1 MLNHKKF
8 YKKSAKQRISFTHKF
23 RKVYSIISDEI
34 NNILEN
40 SSNLLFLSA
49 GHSSMVDMLK
59 YNNIYV
65 LEIIEEFHSLYT
77 NQHVKKITKLE
88 NLKKIKNVDI
98 DDVIISNLEYSNDPI
113 KLMNDVNKTLGD
125 NGKVSIIC
133 NNVFWNPIFKIFELI
148 GLKFK
153 HPRKNLITSN
163 FVENLCFLSD
173 FELVKKKRIILLP
186 FNIPILTAF
195 INNIVSKIPI
205 INLFCLVS
213 LYILRA
219 KPKRSLKLDN
229 ITVSIIVPCKNEEN
243 NVKLVVDSL
252 EKIGKKTE
260 VLFGNDNSNDN
271 TEGEIKKFIQ
281 KRKDIDIIYYEG
293 PGICKAKN
301 VYKGFE
307 IAKGDVLVIH
317 DADNTVDPIELKKI
331 VKVLVEKN
339 QNLVIGTRLIY
350 PMEKKAMKFSNYLG
364 NLFFSYFYSLILQQN
379 VTDTLCGTKAIFR
392 KDWSKIRNYI
402 GAWGIEDKWGDF
414 ELLSGAKINLM
425 RISEV
430 PVNYKER
437 VQGETKMTN
446 TIFNG
451 LRMLIICVVSFIKI
465 RIK

>member
-1 MLNHKKF
+1 MLDHKKF

-23 RKVYSIISDEI
+23 RKVYLTISNEI

-40 SSNLLFLSA
+40 STNLLFLSA

-77 NQHVKKITKLE
+77 KKNSKKITKVE
-88 NLKKIKNVDI
+88 SLKKIKNVDI

-133 NNVFWNPIFKIFELI
+133 NNIFWNPIFKIFEFI

-186 FNIPILTAF
+186 FYIPILTTF
-195 INNIVSKIPI
+195 VNNIIAKLPI

-219 KPKRSLKLDN
+219 KPKSSLKLDD
-229 ITVSIIVPCKNEEN
+229 ITISIIVPCKNEEN
-243 NVKLVVDSL
+243 NVELVVNSL
-252 EKIGKKTE
+252 EKDWKKTE
-260 VLFGNDNSNDN
+260 VLFGDDKSDDN
-271 TEGEIKKFIQ
+271 TKGEIKKFIE

-331 VKVLVEKN
+331 VKVLVERN

-379 VTDTLCGTKAIFR
+379 VTDTLCGTKAIFK
-392 KDWSKIRNYI
+392 KDWGKIRSYI
-402 GAWGIEDKWGDF
+402 GKWGIEDKWGDF

-451 LRMLIICVVSFIKI
+451 LRMLLICIVSFIKI

>member
-1 MLNHKKF
+1 MLDHKKF
-8 YKKSAKQRISFTHKF
+8 YQKSAKQRISFTKKF
-23 RKVYSIISDEI
+23 RKVYSIISNEI

-40 SSNLLFLSA
+40 STNLLFLSA

-65 LEIIEEFHSLYT
+65 LEIINEFHSLYT
-77 NQHVKKITKLE
+77 KKKDKKITKIE
-88 NLKKIKNVDI
+88 SLKKIRNGDI

-113 KLMNDVNKTLGD
+113 KLMNDVNKTLSD

-133 NNVFWNPIFKIFELI
+133 NNIFWNPIFKIFESI

-186 FNIPILTAF
+186 FNIPILATF
-195 INNIVSKIPI
+195 VNNIVSKIPI

-219 KPKRSLKLDN
+219 KPKSSKKLDD

-252 EKIGKKTE
+252 EKIGKRTE
-260 VLFGNDNSNDN
+260 VLFGNDNSDDN
-271 TEGEIKKFIQ
+271 TEGEIKKFIE
-281 KRKDIDIIYYEG
+281 KRKDIDIVYYEG

-392 KDWSKIRNYI
+392 KDWSKIRSYI
-402 GAWGIEDKWGDF
+402 GKWGIDDKWGDF

-451 LRMLIICVVSFIKI
+451 LRMLLICVVSFIKI

>member
-1 MLNHKKF
+1 MLDHKKF

-451 LRMLIICVVSFIKI
+451 LRMLIICFVSFIKI

>member
-1 MLNHKKF
+1 MLDHKKF
-8 YKKSAKQRISFTHKF
+8 YQKSAKQRISFTKKF
-23 RKVYSIISDEI
+23 RKVYSIISNEI

-40 SSNLLFLSA
+40 STNLLFLSA

-65 LEIIEEFHSLYT
+65 LEIINEFHSLYT
-77 NQHVKKITKLE
+77 KKKDKKITKIE
-88 NLKKIKNVDI
+88 SLKKIRNGDI

-113 KLMNDVNKTLGD
+113 KLMNDVNKTLSD

-133 NNVFWNPIFKIFELI
+133 NNIFWNPIFKIFESI

-186 FNIPILTAF
+186 FNIPILATF
-195 INNIVSKIPI
+195 VNNIVSKIPI

-219 KPKRSLKLDN
+219 KPKSSKKLDD

-252 EKIGKKTE
+252 EKIGKRTE
-260 VLFGNDNSNDN
+260 VLFGNDNSDDN
-271 TEGEIKKFIQ
+271 TEGEIKKFIE
-281 KRKDIDIIYYEG
+281 KRKDIDIVYYEG

-364 NLFFSYFYSLILQQN
+364 NLFFFLFLFSYSS
-379 VTDTLCGTKAIFR
+379 TKC
-392 KDWSKIRNYI
+392 Y
-402 GAWGIEDKWGDF
+402 
-414 ELLSGAKINLM
+414 
-425 RISEV
+425 
-430 PVNYKER
+430 
-437 VQGETKMTN
+437 
-446 TIFNG
+446 
-451 LRMLIICVVSFIKI
+451 
-465 RIK
+465 

>member
-1 MLNHKKF
+1 MLDHKKF

-451 LRMLIICVVSFIKI
+451 LRMLFICISSYIKI

>member
-1 MLNHKKF
+1 MSDHKNF

-23 RKVYSIISDEI
+23 RKVYLMISKEI
-34 NNILEN
+34 NSILEN
-40 SSNLLFLSA
+40 STNLLFLSA

-59 YNNIYV
+59 FNNIYV
-65 LEIIEEFHSLYT
+65 SEIIEEFHSLYT
-77 NQHVKKITKLE
+77 NKNSKKITELKS
-88 NLKKIKNVDI
+88 LKKIKNVVI

-113 KLMNDVNKTLGD
+113 KLMNDVNKILGD

-133 NNVFWNPIFKIFELI
+133 NNIFWNPVFKIFEFI
-148 GLKFK
+148 GLKFR

-173 FELVKKKRIILLP
+173 FELVKKKKIILLP
-186 FNIPILTAF
+186 FNIPILTTF
-195 INNIVSKIPI
+195 VNNIFAKLPI

-213 LYILRA
+213 LYVLRA
-219 KPKRSLKLDN
+219 KPKSSLKLDDM
-229 ITVSIIVPCKNEEN
+229 TVSIIVPCKNEEN
-243 NVKLVVDSL
+243 NIKLVVDSL

-260 VLFGNDNSNDN
+260 VLFGNDNSDDN
-271 TEGEIKKFIQ
+271 TEGEIKKFIK

-293 PGICKAKN
+293 PGICKANN

-307 IAKGDVLVIH
+307 IARGDILVIH

-339 QNLVIGTRLIY
+339 QNLVIGSRLIY

-392 KDWSKIRNYI
+392 KDWDKIRNYI
-402 GAWGIEDKWGDF
+402 GAWGIKDKWGDF

-451 LRMLIICVVSFIKI
+451 FRMLLICIVSFIKI

>member
-1 MLNHKKF
+1 MIDHKEF

-23 RKVYSIISDEI
+23 RKVYSIISNEI

-40 SSNLLFLSA
+40 PTNLLFLSA

-77 NQHVKKITKLE
+77 KKKGKKIKKLE
-88 NLKKIKNVDI
+88 SLKKIKNVDI

-133 NNVFWNPIFKIFELI
+133 NNVFWNPIFKIFEFI

-186 FNIPILTAF
+186 FNIPILTTF
-195 INNIVSKIPI
+195 VNNIVSKIPI

-219 KPKRSLKLDN
+219 KPKSSLKLDD

-243 NVKLVVDSL
+243 NVKLVVNSL

-271 TEGEIKKFIQ
+271 TEGEIKKFIP

-317 DADNTVDPIELKKI
+317 DADNTVDPSELKKI

-379 VTDTLCGTKAIFR
+379 ITDTLCGTKAIF
-392 KDWSKIRNYI
+392 KNDWSKIRSYI
-402 GAWGIEDKWGDF
+402 GTWGIDDKWGDF

-451 LRMLIICVVSFIKI
+451 LRMLLICVVSFIKI

>member
-1 MLNHKKF
+1 MLDHKKF

-186 FNIPILTAF
+186 FNIPILTTF

-402 GAWGIEDKWGDF
+402 GGWGIEDKWGDF

>member
-1 MLNHKKF
+1 MLDHKKF

-173 FELVKKKRIILLP
+173 FELVKKKRIILFP
-186 FNIPILTAF
+186 FNIPILTTF

-271 TEGEIKKFIQ
+271 TESEIKKFIP

-392 KDWSKIRNYI
+392 KDWGKIRNYI

>member
-1 MLNHKKF
+1 MLDHKKF

-186 FNIPILTAF
+186 FNIPILTTF

-271 TEGEIKKFIQ
+271 TESEIKKFIP
-281 KRKDIDIIYYEG
+281 KRKDIDIVYYEG

-331 VKVLVEKN
+331 LKVLVEKN

-402 GAWGIEDKWGDF
+402 GGWGIEDKWGDF

>member
-1 MLNHKKF
+1 MLDHKKF

-186 FNIPILTAF
+186 FNIPILTTF

-271 TEGEIKKFIQ
+271 TESEIKKFIP

-402 GAWGIEDKWGDF
+402 GGWGIEDKWGDF

>member
-1 MLNHKKF
+1 MLDHKKF